1 MLDLWR
7 YRSLIVNLVFKD
19 LKLKYRDS
27 VLGFV
32 WSLAGPLLN
41 LVTLTF
47 AFQFVIRIQMENY
60 VYFLLVGILPWNF
73 FATSLQGAT
82 TTIVGN
88 ASLIRKVYFP
98 RAVLPV
104 ASVLFTFA
112 QLLLALLVFLP
123 ALGLISG
130 VTLHWTAVLFVPLLL
145 VHLAFTT
152 GWALVLAAITTTFR
166 DVQHFTDLAL
176 PLLFW
181 VTPLVYPVTMAPP
194 QLQTVFRFS
203 PLAAFAVS
211 YQDVLFWGRVPDVT
225 AVATLLG
232 WTAVSLLV
240 GSTVFRWYSPT
251 LAEQV

>member
-7 YRSLIVNLVFKD
+7 YRTLILNLVLKD

-27 VLGFV
+27 VLGFI
-32 WSLAGPLLN
+32 WSLVGPLLN

-104 ASVLFTFA
+104 ANVLFTFA
-112 QLLLALLVFLP
+112 QLLLALAVFLP
-123 ALGLISG
+123 ALGLLSS
-130 VTLHWTAVLFVPLLL
+130 VHLHWTAVLFIPLLL
-145 VHLAFTT
+145 VHLVFTI
-152 GWALVLAAITTTFR
+152 GWSLVLAAITTTFR
-166 DVQHFTDLAL
+166 DVQHFTDLAI
-176 PLLFW
+176 PMLFW

-194 QLQTVFRFS
+194 ELQSIFRFS

-211 YQDVLFWGRVPDVT
+211 YQDVLFWGRVPDLVSVGT
-225 AVATLLG
+225 IVG
-232 WTAVSLLV
+232 WTVISLLA